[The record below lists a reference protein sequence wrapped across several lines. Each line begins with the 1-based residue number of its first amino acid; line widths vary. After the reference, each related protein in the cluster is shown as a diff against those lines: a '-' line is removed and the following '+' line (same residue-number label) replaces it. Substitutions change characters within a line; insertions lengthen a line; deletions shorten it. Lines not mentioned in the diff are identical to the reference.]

1 MTMRRIALKSVPH
14 LAYAAAAAVI
24 LVLGVVLYNATVHS
38 NESAV
43 RVSHSLEVIETVDD
57 VNEMLARAESAQ
69 RGYVLTSFEAYL
81 SERDQALAGARARIA
96 AVKNLTSDDAHEQ
109 SRVSKLETLLAD
121 RVTIMH
127 ENEQPMRIVGSEAAD
142 TRMRAG
148 LGHAATVKIYDLTN
162 EMEQA
167 ELGLLTLRRAEEQRR
182 HENNLTVL
190 NAAVVISLVILIPG
204 YIGFLVQSRARERA
218 ERKLS
223 DMADSL
229 PGAAFRIRTDGD
241 VSTSARFEFVS
252 ASVEQLFGI
261 KRGLMLQGVHQLWGC
276 ILEEDKPAFVAA
288 LESSGQTCAPL
299 RHDFRIKH
307 ANGETRWIR
316 ATSSIRKEPDGSFLW
331 NGYWSDV
338 SSQRLLE
345 HALQEAK
352 EAAEAANRV
361 KSIFLA
367 TMSHEIRTPMN
378 GVLGMLQLVE
388 TTELDPL
395 QRRHIGIARDSA
407 ESLTGLLDTIIDFAR
422 LDTGIDAPVPHDFDP
437 ADLLEAV
444 IELMRPRALAKG
456 IALRLDL
463 ADSLPD
469 GVNADSARLR
479 QVLVNLISNAV
490 KFTDA
495 GAVTVTARINGTA
508 LEMTVGDTGIGIP
521 EEALGRIFD
530 EFTQADSGISR
541 RYGGTGLGL
550 AVCRRIVEL
559 IGGSIAV
566 ESVPGQGSSFQVTVP
581 VGPSAAPQAAGQ
593 ASAPRRRL
601 EVLVVEDDPINQIVA
616 SGLLAQLGHS
626 ATIAEAGEAALDI
639 FARSAFD
646 LVLMDLHMPGLDG
659 IETTK
664 RLRGLAGR
672 QQAAVPVVA
681 LTADLT
687 AADDPRLTELGFAG
701 VVTKPVR
708 RAALDAALRA
718 ATEHVPGRADAAEPG
733 RLSVDQPVDQAYL
746 AEQAALLG
754 VPAMARLYRLFRAS
768 GRASIAE
775 LVALAE
781 HGDVQ
786 RVGLLAHRLAS
797 SSATLGLGELQ
808 LRAECLEHAASGGDG
823 PILPLAAG
831 LAAVFERAYAA
842 LIEVVRA
849 ARTNRPAAAG
859 AEPQGALLT
868 AASSR

>member
-1 MTMRRIALKSVPH
+1 MHDALRDGVVAANWPNGPSRLYTAARLSCVVETDSLSNPALSRY
-14 LAYAAAAAVI
+14 LAEFEDPETERAYRLAALPDSLGMGQAALWIGGGVGLLLGINDVTVLGWSRAAALLFALRFGFAVASALLLLRFRRPISPELFDRAMLIWAWTLQLYTAIAEVTRPANFAPARLI
-24 LVLGVVLYNATVHS
+24 LQTVLLCLLVFVPLRMRGRLVCALGGTFVVVCLI
-38 NESAV
+38 ESAV
-43 RVSHSLEVIETVDD
+43 PNTATLQIAVALTISAAMGLAMIIQFERLRRLEYLRVVQLREA
-57 VNEMLARAESAQ
+57 NERLSVEKAESA
-69 RGYVLTSFEAYL
+69 
-81 SERDQALAGARARIA
+81 
-96 AVKNLTSDDAHEQ
+96 
-109 SRVSKLETLLAD
+109 
-121 RVTIMH
+121 
-127 ENEQPMRIVGSEAAD
+127 
-142 TRMRAG
+142 
-148 LGHAATVKIYDLTN
+148 
-162 EMEQA
+162 
-167 ELGLLTLRRAEEQRR
+167 
-182 HENNLTVL
+182 
-190 NAAVVISLVILIPG
+190 
-204 YIGFLVQSRARERA
+204 
-218 ERKLS
+218 
-223 DMADSL
+223 
-229 PGAAFRIRTDGD
+229 
-241 VSTSARFEFVS
+241 
-252 ASVEQLFGI
+252 
-261 KRGLMLQGVHQLWGC
+261 
-276 ILEEDKPAFVAA
+276 
-288 LESSGQTCAPL
+288 
-299 RHDFRIKH
+299 
-307 ANGETRWIR
+307 
-316 ATSSIRKEPDGSFLW
+316 
-331 NGYWSDV
+331 
-338 SSQRLLE
+338 RL
-345 HALQEAK
+345 
-352 EAAEAANRV
+352 AAEAERADQA
-361 KSIFLA
+361 KSRFLA
-367 TMSHEIRTPMN
+367 TVSHEIRTPMN

-388 TTELDPL
+388 TTALDPL

-422 LDTGIDAPVPHDFDP
+422 LDTGIEAPVPHDFDP

-495 GAVTVTARINGTA
+495 GAVTVTARIAGTA

-566 ESVPGQGSSFQVTVP
+566 ESAPGQGSSFQVTVP
-581 VGPSAAPQAAGQ
+581 VGPCAAPQAAGQ

-626 ATIAEAGEAALDI
+626 ATIAEAGEAALDM

-718 ATEHVPGRADAAEPG
+718 ATEQVPGRADAAEPG